1 MLETTQFA
9 TVLRLPLNATGGI
22 GKNNSAGKYNSGFN
36 LAIPLTAQIL
46 RPREQQVIGQ
56 GIQFVQGKEKGR
68 ISHRLK
74 ILRPPQ

>member
-22 GKNNSAGKYNSGFN
+22 GKNSSAGKYNFN

-74 ILRPPQ
+74 ILRPPK